1 MITHQR
7 ERLAR
12 CSYQMHR
19 DQLESHHNR
28 LSPAH
33 DHSLRSFHALLAGM
47 VDGKDTSL
55 HGKWGWGSGT
65 GWGKSTGLCSFMRGL
80 GSLYMLNQPGRPWNH
95 QGHVSAIITAAR
107 IESLYELRDQM
118 TRADKGNSAFR
129 FPVPSHRIAVLH
141 SDWTGKYEQ
150 SEDDKDAP
158 IVLVAHNKLK
168 HLAKRPTKEQ
178 EEFLTYHGE
187 PRDLCI
193 VDEAFSENEVGYL
206 DQGLLC
212 NALRTCLLNAKDSPK
227 AHDFAPLFD
236 TLEPLYRALKDENS
250 RQEKLTALGYAEG
263 MIPSP
268 ALSTDDIATLEG
280 LVKKVNPLHQVE
292 RTLLCKFLQMIPSP
306 LRLIRGRQ
314 SGVVTIINTMPP
326 CLTNRIEL
334 NASFEVGMLSALDPT
349 IKNADDHF
357 PMLQTLKTEYG
368 LEGLAGIIDYSDM
381 SITHL
386 QRGGGKSTIKGHLDD
401 IRKATPSTKEVLDFV
416 VNAIKATPD
425 NEGVLVLTYKDDG
438 LDYVNELQRAFTQ
451 AGIDIN
457 RKIVDAEGQTQPR
470 VAFTTYGN
478 HVGTNKFRYCSTGIL
493 AGVQQRHKADIA
505 GSMCGARKSIA
516 SKIDFTEVDLVHQA
530 VAASDAQQAM
540 GRLQCRLVKNGK
552 ALPARIYVVHLD
564 SPERTF
570 KTRLTKAFPK
580 AGWTDQASENRLKTS
595 RTYDVMLKVTRYLET
610 YQGKTVKTETV
621 KAEIT
626 KGVLTHKRDIG
637 SDPFSKQVWKD
648 AIRLFLK
655 GNSEWERQGHALIKT
670 VHKVGQEVEAK
681 AEPIDW
687 GIEEKSKVAV

>member
-7 ERLAR
+7 ERLAH

-28 LSPAH
+28 LSAAH

-80 GSLYMLNQPGRPWNH
+80 GSLYMLNQPGRAWNH

-150 SEDDKDAP
+150 SEDGKDAP

-168 HLAKRPTKEQ
+168 HLAKRPSKEQ
-178 EEFLTYHGE
+178 EEFLFYRDQ

-357 PMLQTLKTEYG
+357 PMLQALKTEYG

-381 SITHL
+381 HITHL
-386 QRGGGKSTIKGHLDD
+386 QRGGGKSTMKGHLEDLAKD
-401 IRKATPSTKEVLDFV
+401 SGSTKEILAFYIQ
-416 VNAIKATPD
+416 AIKGTPED
-425 NEGVLVLTYKDDG
+425 EGVLVLTYKEDG
-438 LDYVNELQRAFTQ
+438 VDYVEQLQRVFVQ

-457 RKIVDAEGQTQPR
+457 RKIEDAEGTTQPR
-470 VAFTTYGN
+470 IAFTTYGN

-516 SKIDFTEVDLVHQA
+516 SKINFTEVDLVHQA

-670 VHKVGQEVEAK
+670 VDKEVTEVEEA
-681 AEPIDW
+681 
-687 GIEEKSKVAV
+687 VA

>member
-28 LSPAH
+28 LSQPH
-33 DHSLRSFHALLAGM
+33 DHSIRSFHALLTGM
-47 VDGKDTSL
+47 VDGTDNTL
-55 HGKWGWGSGT
+55 HGKWAWGSGT

-80 GSLYMLNQPGRPWNH
+80 GSLYMLSQPGRQWNP

-107 IESLYELRDQM
+107 IESLYELREQM
-118 TRADKGNSAFR
+118 TRADRGNSAFR
-129 FPVPSHRIAVLH
+129 FPVPLHRIAVLH
-141 SDWTGKYEQ
+141 SDWTGKYEP
-150 SEDDKDAP
+150 SEDGKDAP

-168 HLAKRPTKEQ
+168 HLAKRPTKDQ
-178 EEFLTYHGE
+178 EEFLYYHGQ

-193 VDEAFSENEVGYL
+193 VDEAFSESEVGYL

-212 NALRTCLLNAKDSPK
+212 NALRTCLLNAKDHPK
-227 AHDFAPLFD
+227 AHDFAPLLD
-236 TLEPLYRALKDENS
+236 TLEPLYLALKAENN
-250 RQEKLTALGYAEG
+250 RQDKLTVLDHEEG
-263 MIPSP
+263 MIQSP
-268 ALSTDDIATLEG
+268 ALSQEDITTLES
-280 LVKKVNPLHQVE
+280 LVKRVSPLSQVDK
-292 RTLLCKFLQMIPSP
+292 TLLCKFLQMIPSP
-306 LRLIRGRQ
+306 LRLIRGNQ

-357 PMLQTLKTEYG
+357 PMLQTLKTEHG

-386 QRGGGKSTIKGHLDD
+386 QRGGGKSTMKGHLEDLAKD
-401 IRKATPSTKEVLDFV
+401 SGSTKEILDFYIR
-416 VNAIKATPD
+416 AIKATPED
-425 NEGVLVLTYKDDG
+425 EGVLVLTYKEDG
-438 LDYVNELQRAFTQ
+438 VDYVEQLQRVFVQ

-470 VAFTTYGN
+470 IAFTTYGN

-516 SKIDFTEVDLVHQA
+516 SRIEFAEVDLVHQA
-530 VAASDAQQAM
+530 VAASDAQQAI
-540 GRLQCRLVKNGK
+540 GRLRCRLVKNGK
-552 ALPARIYVVHLD
+552 ALPARLYIVHLD
-564 SPERTF
+564 SPEQTF
-570 KTRLTKAFPK
+570 KARLTRAFPK
-580 AGWTDQASENRLKTS
+580 AGWTDQASENRLKAS
-595 RTYDVMLKVTRYLET
+595 QTYEVMQKVARYLESH
-610 YQGKTVKTETV
+610 YQGKAIRTAAV
-621 KAEIT
+621 KAEIV
-626 KGVLTHKRDIG
+626 KRSSAHKKTIG
-637 SDPFSKQVWKD
+637 SATFSD
-648 AIRLFLK
+648 TLFRESIRLFLQS
-655 GNSEWERQGHALIKT
+655 NSEWNRQGHALVKA
-670 VHKVGQEVEAK
+670 VHKAGLKDEQEE
-681 AEPIDW
+681 
-687 GIEEKSKVAV
+687 VA

>member
-19 DQLESHHNR
+19 DQLESHHNH
-28 LSPAH
+28 LSAAH

-47 VDGKDTSL
+47 VDGNDTDL

-80 GSLYMLNQPGRPWNH
+80 GSLHMLNQPGRPWNH
-95 QGHVSAIITAAR
+95 RGHVSAIITAAR
-107 IESLYELRDQM
+107 IDSLYELRDQM
-118 TRADKGNSAFR
+118 TRAAKGNTAFR
-129 FPVPSHRIAVLH
+129 FPVPAHRIAVLH
-141 SDWTGKYEQ
+141 SDWTGKYEK
-150 SEDDKDAP
+150 SEDGKDAP

-168 HLAKRPTKEQ
+168 HLAKRPTKDQ
-178 EEFLTYHGE
+178 EEFLYYHGQ

-193 VDEAFSENEVGYL
+193 VDEAFSESEVGYL

-212 NALRTCLLNAKDSPK
+212 NALRTCLLNAKDHSK
-227 AHDFAPLFD
+227 AHEFAPLLD
-236 TLEPLYRALKDENS
+236 TLEPLYQAIKAENT
-250 RQEKLTALGYAEG
+250 RQDRLTVLDHSEG
-263 MIPSP
+263 MIQSP
-268 ALSTDDIATLEG
+268 PLSQDDITTLEG
-280 LVKKVNPLHQVE
+280 LVKRVSPLSQTDK
-292 RTLLCKFLQMIPSP
+292 TLLCKFLQMIPSP
-306 LRLIRGRQ
+306 LRLIRGNQ
-314 SGVVTIINTMPP
+314 SGVVTIIQTMPP

-357 PMLQTLKTEYG
+357 PMLQKLKTEYG

-381 SITHL
+381 HITHL
-386 QRGGGKSTIKGHLDD
+386 QRGGGKSTMKGHLEDLT
-401 IRKATPSTKEVLDFV
+401 KGSGSTKEILDFY

-425 NEGVLVLTYKDDG
+425 DEGVLVLTYKEDG
-438 LDYVNELQRAFTQ
+438 LDYVEQLQRVFVQ

-457 RKIVDAEGQTQPR
+457 RKIVDAEGQEQPR

-516 SKIDFTEVDLVHQA
+516 SKIDFAEVDLVHQA
-530 VAASDAQQAM
+530 VAASDAQQAI
-540 GRLQCRLVKNGK
+540 GRLRCRLVRNGK
-552 ALPARIYVVHLD
+552 ALPARIYAVHLD

-570 KTRLTKAFPK
+570 KTRLRRAYPR
-580 AGWTDQASENRLKTS
+580 AAWTDQASENRKQQGQFFNLAKA
-595 RTYDVMLKVTRYLET
+595 VAEYLEQA
-610 YQGKTVKTETV
+610 YVGEPVPTEKI
-621 KAEIT
+621 KAHLGS
-626 KGVLTHKRDIG
+626 KAKHCGTHKKDIG
-637 SDPFSKQVWKD
+637 CATFSNWVFSK

-655 GNSEWERQGHALIKT
+655 DNSEWKRQGHALIKA
-670 VHKVGQEVEAK
+670 VHKVGLQVEQEA
-681 AEPIDW
+681 A
-687 GIEEKSKVAV
+687 VA